1 MQIRNINI
9 QTIKEDENQKKDEGG
24 VMRIG
29 GGETIVWGFVN
40 LGIENLKEDEGGVM
54 EKPLVGNFREFLKKY
69 EDDDGVDEYDVD
81 DDGEEWG

>member
-1 MQIRNINI
+1 
-9 QTIKEDENQKKDEGG
+9 
-24 VMRIG
+24 MRIG